1 MNIKKVVIVGCCTG
15 ILATAIALGAGKG
28 DRSMSYAET
37 EQMQRTTISLDAAD
51 LQEPHI
57 LKVSTN
63 SSSGRLSE
71 VKIKVDGRTI
81 STAKNSPIEL
91 NLSPMLGRGK
101 HTIEI
106 LGNYS
111 PGDSSVQIEFSGP
124 GTQVSQQTS
133 GNGAIAHTIV
143 VDVQ

>member
-1 MNIKKVVIVGCCTG
+1 MSIKKVVIVGCCTG
-15 ILATAIALGAGKG
+15 ILATAIALGVGKG

-37 EQMQRTTISLDAAD
+37 QQMQRTTISLDAAD

-57 LKVSTN
+57 LKISTN
-63 SSSGRLSE
+63 SSGARFSA

-81 STAKNSPIEL
+81 STAKKSQIEID
-91 NLSPMLGRGK
+91 LSPMLGRGK

-106 LGNYS
+106 FGNYS
-111 PGDSSVQIEFSGP
+111 PADSSVQIEFSGP
-124 GTQVSQQTS
+124 GTQVSQQSS